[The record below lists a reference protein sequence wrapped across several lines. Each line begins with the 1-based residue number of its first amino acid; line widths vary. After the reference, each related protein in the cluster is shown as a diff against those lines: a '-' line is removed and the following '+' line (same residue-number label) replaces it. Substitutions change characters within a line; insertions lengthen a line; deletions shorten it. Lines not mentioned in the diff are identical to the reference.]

1 MFFFSC
7 RRRHTRCALVTGV
20 QTCALPISAQ
30 LLIAHRRKILLGS
43 DTPSLRILKMGQ
55 RRYVHQAPE
64 AEAVDA
70 VARLHAGP
78 RFTFARRPAINQ
90 SFEILASLDEMSRQ
104 MMLLSR
110 KFHGKE
116 EFIVEDFQCWD

>member
-1 MFFFSC
+1 MHHDNVVD
-7 RRRHTRCALVTGV
+7 RT
-20 QTCALPISAQ
+20 AQ

-90 SFEILASLDEMSRQ
+90 RSEEHTSELQSLMRISYAVFCLKNKKTILTT
-104 MMLLSR
+104 
-110 KFHGKE
+110 
-116 EFIVEDFQCWD
+116 